1 MFYLLSHVY
10 VMWIGIAFAIL
21 DHAAEEVIILIL
33 FVLSSKFA

>member
-10 VMWIGIAFAIL
+10 VMWVGIQSAIL